1 MLLTRLVSNS
11 LCNPGWPQRCSLP
24 APVGEYFPSRCET
37 LGSALGHAR
46 IQKTGG
52 IQFSFDFLLMIC
64 ICSICVCEELSLN
77 VLEAAFTELCGG
89 DDSGRLEFQVLAN
102 SQAER
107 LYVQSD
113 A

>member
-1 MLLTRLVSNS
+1 
-11 LCNPGWPQRCSLP
+11 
-24 APVGEYFPSRCET
+24 
-37 LGSALGHAR
+37 
-46 IQKTGG
+46 
-52 IQFSFDFLLMIC
+52 MIC

-89 DDSGRLEFQVLAN
+89 GGSGRLEFQVLTN
-102 SQAER
+102 NQAER